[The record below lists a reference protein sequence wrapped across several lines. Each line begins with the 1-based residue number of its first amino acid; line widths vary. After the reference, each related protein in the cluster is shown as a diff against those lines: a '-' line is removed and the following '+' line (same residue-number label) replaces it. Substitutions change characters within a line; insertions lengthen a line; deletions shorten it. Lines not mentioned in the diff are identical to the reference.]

1 MNRPIKKVA
10 IFCFAL
16 FAVLFLDGNWIQVV
30 KASSYSAHPDNYRNT
45 IENYQVDR
53 GDIIVGSTNVAYSTA
68 TKGSQIK
75 YQRAYANGPE
85 YAPITGYFSSDF
97 GTSSIEG
104 LENSLLDGKDTRLA
118 TQNFLRK
125 AEGKDTAG
133 GSIVTT
139 INPAAQQAAYEGLL
153 GKLSNVGQGAV
164 AAIDPKT
171 GAILALA
178 SAPSYDPN
186 QLASAD
192 GTTQQNY
199 ANALNNNP
207 LQPKLDQALNQ
218 TYPPGSTFK
227 IVTSA
232 TALTD
237 GVNGQPFT
245 PTSQVTGAPLQLLNF
260 LPQSTATMQNSGG
273 ETCVDNVLEDAFAQS
288 CDTVFGALGMQLGA
302 SNVQNM
308 AQAFGFN
315 KPGPTV
321 PLPTSTS
328 TFPTSLSQ
336 AQLAQSSIGQF
347 NVTMTPLEGAMM
359 AAAVANGGVIEAP
372 YLIAKELDTKGNVI
386 SSATPTQ
393 MYDPISST
401 VAGELGT
408 MMQGVVTSQE
418 GTATSLQNIGVSVAA
433 KTGTAERGQGQNP
446 VAWMVAYA
454 PANDPKI
461 AVAVM
466 IADNKVTPSEAF
478 GNTLAGPIA
487 AQVIQAALGLPGGG
501 N

>member
-30 KASSYSAHPDNYRNT
+30 QASSYSSHPDNYRNT
-45 IENYQVDR
+45 IYNYQVDR
-53 GDIIVGSTNVAYSTA
+53 GNIIVGSTDVAYSNA
-68 TKGSQIK
+68 TKSAQMK
-75 YQRAYANGPE
+75 YQRAYSAGPE

-97 GTSSIEG
+97 GTGSLES
-104 LENSLLDGKDTRLA
+104 LENTLLDGKDTRLA

-133 GSIVTT
+133 GSVVTT
-139 INPAAQQAAYEGLL
+139 INAAAQKAAYDGLVSE
-153 GKLSNVGQGAV
+153 LSNVGQGAV

-186 QLASAD
+186 QLASAS

-227 IVTSA
+227 IITSA
-232 TALTD
+232 TALTN
-237 GVNGQPFT
+237 GVNGQPLT
-245 PTSQVTGAPLQLLNF
+245 PTSQVANAPLQLLT
-260 LPQSTATMQNSGG
+260 LPQSTSTMQNSGG
-273 ETCVDNVLEDAFAQS
+273 ETCVDNVLQDAFAQS
-288 CDTVFGALGMQLGA
+288 CDTVFGELGMQLGA

-321 PLPTSTS
+321 PMPTSTS
-328 TFPTSLSQ
+328 SFPTSLSQ
-336 AQLAQSSIGQF
+336 AQLAQSSIGQY

-359 AAAVANGGVIEAP
+359 ASAVANGGVIEAP

-386 SSATPTQ
+386 SSASPTQ
-393 MYDPISST
+393 LYDPISSN
-401 VAGELGT
+401 VASELGT
-408 MMQGVVTSQE
+408 MMQGVVTSPQ
-418 GTATSLQNIGVSVAA
+418 GTATSLLNIGVSVAA

-466 IADNKVTPSEAF
+466 VADNKVQPTEAF
-478 GNTLAGPIA
+478 GNSLAGPIA
-487 AQVIQAALGLPGGG
+487 RQVIQAALGLPSSG

>member
-1 MNRPIKKVA
+1 VNRPIKKVA

-45 IENYQVDR
+45 IYSYEVDR
-53 GDIIVGSTNVAYSTA
+53 GGIIVGSTDVAYSTA
-68 TKGSQIK
+68 TKDPQMK
-75 YQRAYANGPE
+75 YQRVYPDGPE

-97 GTSSIEG
+97 GTSN
-104 LENSLLDGKDTRLA
+104 LEQVENTLLDGKDTRLA

-139 INPAAQQAAYEGLL
+139 INQAAQNAAYKGLVDE
-153 GKLSNVGQGAV
+153 LSSVGQGAV

-186 QLASAD
+186 QLASPN
-192 GTTQQNY
+192 GTTQSNY

-237 GVNGQPFT
+237 GVEGQSIT
-245 PTSQVTGAPLQLLNF
+245 PTSQINGAPLTLLS

-273 ETCVDNVLEDAFAQS
+273 ETCIDNVLEDAFAQS
-288 CDTVFGALGMQLGA
+288 CDTVFGYLGEQLGA
-302 SNVQNM
+302 TNVENM
-308 AQAFGFN
+308 AEAFGFN

-321 PLPTSTS
+321 PMQAATSE
-328 TFPTSLSQ
+328 FPSGLSQ

-386 SSATPTQ
+386 ASATPTQ
-393 MYDPISST
+393 LYDPISGN
-401 VAGELGT
+401 VASELST
-408 MMQGVVTSQE
+408 MMQGVVNSPE
-418 GTATSLQNIGVSVAA
+418 GTATKLQNIGVSVAA
-433 KTGTAERGQGQNP
+433 KTGTAQRGVGQNP

-454 PANDPKI
+454 PVTDPKI

-466 IADNKVTPSEAF
+466 VADNDVQPSDAF

-487 AQVIQAALGLPGGG
+487 ASVIDAALGISSS
-501 N
+501 NN